1 MFPCLLPL
9 RVTPWNCPATSR
21 LPFSPIVFA
30 LSSIFVTI
38 LLSPFTREYQI
49 KQNKQSK
56 QKMPM
61 PHYQIHFQLW
71 HSRSVPC
78 GSQAL
83 VRRKDFGRPR
93 FFSWGFE
100 TREVSD
106 WQRQGNGCWRLQM
119 PSGFLSC
126 THYNRSYEIGCY
138 RYVAVQFWYLH
149 IVPTSLRSSRFFV
162 KNSWN
167 NWRKICI
174 A

>member
-56 QKMPM
+56 KKMPM

-138 RYVAVQFWYLH
+138 RYVSEQFWYLQ
-149 IVPTSLRSSRFFV
+149 IVPTSLRSSRFF
-162 KNSWN
+162 
-167 NWRKICI
+167 
-174 A
+174 